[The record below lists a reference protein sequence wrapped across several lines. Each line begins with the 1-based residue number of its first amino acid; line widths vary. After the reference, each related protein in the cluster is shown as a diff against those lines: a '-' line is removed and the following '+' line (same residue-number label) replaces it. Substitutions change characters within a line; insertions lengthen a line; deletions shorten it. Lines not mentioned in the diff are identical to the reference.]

1 MDNVNVRSKTGPLPA
16 KVRTEVD
23 RRIGKFGRYFHKV
36 NAFEVV
42 HSNARGLSTIEIS
55 VDGDGLLIRCEERS
69 ADLVAAL
76 DNAFEKLERQI
87 IRYKDRRREERR
99 RQGVRETEAD
109 DTLAVSEETAP
120 RIVRRKR
127 FTMKPVSEVEAAEQM
142 ELTGHDWFLFRNA
155 DTGEINVLYRRQDG
169 NYGLIEPG
177 D

>member
-1 MDNVNVRSKTGPLPA
+1 MENVSIRSKTGPLPVKLREQA
-16 KVRTEVD
+16 E
-23 RRIGKFGRYFHKV
+23 RRVGKIGRYFNTV
-36 NAFEVV
+36 NSIEVV
-42 HSNARGLSTIEIS
+42 YSNARGLATIEIS
-55 VDGDGLLIRCEERS
+55 VDGDGLLLRCEERS

-99 RQGVRETEAD
+99 RQVARD
-109 DTLAVSEETAP
+109 QVSGEPGPLDEVAP

-155 DTGEINVLYRRQDG
+155 STGEINVLYRRQDG